1 MADTDCEEL
10 IDSFHSDARDQ
21 VGLALLAKA
30 DEIVGMHLDLAAFNE
45 HQAQIAEELCL
56 DE

>member
-10 IDSFHSDARDQ
+10 IDSLHAHARDQ
-21 VGLALLAKA
+21 VGLALLARA

-45 HQAQIAEELCL
+45 QQAQIAEELCL
-56 DE
+56 DA

>member
-1 MADTDCEEL
+1 MADTDCEEQ
-10 IDSFHSDARDQ
+10 IDSLHAYARDQ
-21 VGLALLAKA
+21 VRLALLARA

-56 DE
+56 DA